1 VTYDGYVAPS
11 MLQVEGASDVVIEFN
26 SLSKT
31 YNMPGWRLGMAV
43 GNADA
48 LASLAQIRSN
58 IGSGTFRPL
67 QDAAVRALSVSP
79 EWLAARNEIY
89 RERLEIVQQG
99 LDAVGVKMSR
109 PRATLYAWIP
119 APPGWASAKE
129 FALALLERVGVS
141 VAPGTFF
148 GSAGEGYVRIS
159 ITAPTERV
167 REAMERIRRFASS
180 LAA

>member
-1 VTYDGYVAPS
+1 MTYDGYVAPS
-11 MLQVEGASDVVIEFN
+11 MLQVEGASDVAIEFN

-43 GNADA
+43 GNRDA

-58 IGSGTFRPL
+58 IGSGTFHPL
-67 QDAAVRALSVSP
+67 QDAAVRALSISP
-79 EWLAARNEIY
+79 GWLAERNEIY
-89 RERLEIVQQG
+89 RERLEIVQRG
-99 LDAVGVKMSR
+99 LDAVGIEMSR
-109 PRATLYAWIP
+109 ARATLYAWVRI
-119 APPGWASAKE
+119 PPGWASSKE
-129 FALALLERVGVS
+129 FALALLEGVGVS

-148 GSAGEGYVRIS
+148 GPAGEGYVRVS
-159 ITAPTERV
+159 VTAPTERV